1 MRRRLIQL
9 LAVGL
14 AMLFVPA
21 AASAATGFSATLD
34 NAQTVGTC
42 AGGSVGTGVG
52 VFVLNDAETELSF
65 NIMFHGLSGPV
76 NHAHFHNAPAG
87 INGGAVRTLT
97 MTSPIVGVWKN
108 TDVEPLTPDLVTE
121 LKAGRLYINLHTD
134 YCPGGEIR
142 GQIYRDDTV
151 QVRTSSWGRLKTIYR

>member
-1 MRRRLIQL
+1 MRHRLIQV

-21 AASAATGFSATLD
+21 VVSAATGFSATLD

-42 AGGSVGTGVG
+42 PGGSAGAGMG
-52 VFVLNDAETELSF
+52 VFILNDAETELSY
-65 NIMFHGLSGPV
+65 NITFAGLSGPV
-76 NHAHFHNAPAG
+76 NLAHFHNAPAG
-87 INGGAVRTLT
+87 ANGAAVRALT
-97 MTSPIVGVWKN
+97 TTSPIVGVWKS
-108 TDVEPLTPDLVTE
+108 TDAQPLTPDMVTE

-151 QVRTSSWGRLKTIYR
+151 QVSHSSWGHLKAIYR